1 MTDIFSVD
9 SYSQLKRKDGS
20 TLKVEGNFRAWDT
33 KDNRLV
39 LFIEY
44 THSEREQGFTSEYRS
59 YHLIDAITLKRVSV
73 SYLVESATISKYF
86 VLMDENKETK

>member
-1 MTDIFSVD
+1 MTDIFSVGP
-9 SYSQLKRKDGS
+9 YSKLKRKDGG

-33 KDNRLV
+33 RDNRLV

-44 THSEREQGFTSEYRS
+44 TQSEREQGFISEYRS
-59 YHLIDAITLKRVSV
+59 YYLIDTITLKRVSI
-73 SYLVESATISKYF
+73 SYSVESATLFKYF